1 METVKLLVH
10 GVEVVVHHVTLVPH
24 DGRLQ
29 DKTTLSILFKHGR
42 VQGHGGVWKQDLTN
56 E

>member
-24 DGRLQ
+24 DRRLQ
-29 DKTTLSILFKHGR
+29 DKPTLSILFKHGC
-42 VQGHGGVWKQDLTN
+42 VQRHGSV
-56 E
+56 